1 MANTK
6 IPNCSQNHVS
16 NTVVHLCGFYPAFK
30 DSRSAE
36 RGIVRF
42 VIATQI
48 IEAIVLRELVS
59 VVITDR
65 LC

>member
-1 MANTK
+1 MLAILLFTYV
-6 IPNCSQNHVS
+6 VS
-16 NTVVHLCGFYPAFK
+16 SFYPAFK

>member
-1 MANTK
+1 LANKKNTK
-6 IPNCSQNHVS
+6 SSQNHVS
-16 NTVVHLCGFYPAFK
+16 NIVVHLCGFYPAFK
-30 DSRSAE
+30 DSGSAE